1 MRREK
6 ENGQSPLQSNLEC
19 DEAEKHGVTD
29 SDLIEF
35 TGFDSG
41 ARPLPAIRGVEP
53 PSTNRPEALIIS
65 RFPQEIPV
73 DPNPFPQ
80 KRKAQTNGGLGDTE
94 VYGFVRMRSLRSPW
108 EFSNQIHLPGQQ
120 SGNHDRERHHRR
132 PRSRASLFAG
142 RAATCCRYCRR
153 TICSSYGSRL

>member
-1 MRREK
+1 M
-6 ENGQSPLQSNLEC
+6 NS
-19 DEAEKHGVTD
+19 
-29 SDLIEF
+29 
-35 TGFDSG
+35 GFDSG
-41 ARPLPAIRGVEP
+41 TRPLPAIRGVEP

-73 DPNPFPQ
+73 DPNPFQQ
-80 KRKAQTNGGLGDTE
+80 KRKTQTNGGLGDTE
-94 VYGFVRMRSLRSPW
+94 SNANVNANDIIQMRKAGLYAREGSLDLIVST
-108 EFSNQIHLPGQQ
+108 HCMGTGQQ

-132 PRSRASLFAG
+132 PRSLASLFAG